1 MNIQKKGQV
10 KSAMKESYRT
20 VTNAATDEIVEKRSR
35 FIADVKPVETEEEA
49 IQFLESIKKKYWDAR
64 HHVYAY
70 IIEENNIQR
79 YSDDGEPAGTAG
91 VPVLDYI
98 KKEELSNLVVV
109 VTRYFGGILLG
120 TGGLVHAYSKAAK
133 AGVEAAKPK
142 TMTLCCETWVECD
155 YSLLGKVQSEALNMG
170 FVVKDTQYADNVKI
184 AILVPVSMV
193 SKFEAVI
200 IDKTNG
206 KVCINQGKIGYY

>member
-1 MNIQKKGQV
+1 M

-20 VTNAATDEIVEKRSR
+20 VTNVATDEIVEKRSR

-98 KKEELSNLVVV
+98 KKEGLSNLVVV
-109 VTRYFGGILLG
+109 ITRYFGGILLG

-133 AGVEAAKPK
+133 AGVEAAIPK

-155 YSLLGKVQSEALNMG
+155 YSLLGKVQSEVLNMG
-170 FVVKDTQYADNVKI
+170 FVIKDTQYADNVKI
-184 AILVPVSMV
+184 TILVPVSMV
-193 SKFEAVI
+193 SKFEADMV
-200 IDKTNG
+200 DKTNG